1 MALDFVLP
9 IGPQTVNQGAGVTTT
24 LTGTTQASVKLG
36 AYRCQATAQGTN
48 NVQGDII
55 LSDFRIANQ
64 SVFTSSGAGTPASM
78 LQAAVQA
85 KDFVAGVSLAAGT
98 SVQLSVIGGAV
109 AYDVGA
115 WITTDPMDPGTEPG
129 FDLQDIALIFPLAAV
144 VVPGAIGGTVIMQAT
159 CNRSC
164 TLGKVFL
171 SSTAPDVSVTSILV
185 SGEEQLAQ
193 STTVGIPIAAF
204 GALATMEDGDF
215 DLNKAI
221 SPGET
226 VAITIQNATA
236 VAANALGGIYCI

>member
-9 IGPQTVNQGAGVTTT
+9 IGAQVSNAGVGVTTT
-24 LTGTTQASVKLG
+24 LTGTTQASVTLG
-36 AYRCQATAQGTN
+36 AYRCQATAAGTN

-85 KDFVAGVSLAAGT
+85 NDFVAGVSLAAGT
-98 SVQLSVIGGAV
+98 SVQLSVIGGAA

-115 WITTDPMDPGTEPG
+115 WITTGPMEPGTEPG
-129 FDLQDIALIFPLAAV
+129 FDLQDIALIYPLSAV
-144 VVPGAIGGTVIMQAT
+144 AIPGVVGGTVIMQAV
-159 CNRSC
+159 CNRNC
-164 TLGKVFL
+164 TLGKLFI
-171 SSTAPDVSVTSILV
+171 SSTAPDVSVISILIA
-185 SGEEQLAQ
+185 GEEQLAQ
-193 STTVGIPIAAF
+193 STTVGIPVEAF
-204 GALATMEDGDF
+204 GPLATMENGDF

-226 VAITIQNATA
+226 VAITLMNATA
-236 VAANALGGIYCI
+236 VGANALGGIYCI